1 MNKKLSQ
8 CLLSISLLL
17 FTAIGWCDST
27 KTPQKIQRIDQK
39 IHSVSGDLKS
49 FHSRRKKQQQRL
61 AKTELQLSS
70 LAEQLH
76 ETERALKKNEQTR
89 QKLAAQQQLQM
100 DQLKQAQDRL
110 NKQLEQL
117 YRLGKQ
123 PLLKLLLN
131 NETPEKTGRFYTY
144 YQYIDASTKKQTQQI
159 HARLQR
165 LEKTLQITRQETK
178 RWHILKAK
186 LIEERKQF
194 KSSQKQRATILK
206 KLDQDIKKSRHQLAA
221 LEADKQALQDT
232 IDNLQKKRRARKPYT
247 SLHKLKGQLS
257 WPTQGKVQNSFHS
270 TIADTTMR
278 RDGVVIAAPGG
289 QSVRAIAKGQ
299 IVFAK
304 WLSGY
309 GQLIIIDHG
318 KGYMSLYGRNQKL
331 FKKRGDRVHAGEI
344 IASVGR
350 SGGQQKTGLYFAIRH
365 NTKPLN
371 PSQWCTRR
379 A

>member
-1 MNKKLSQ
+1 LNKKLSQ

-17 FTAIGWCDST
+17 FTVIGWCDST

-39 IHSVSGDLKS
+39 IHSVSGDLKN

-70 LAEQLH
+70 LTEQLH

-89 QKLAAQQQLQM
+89 QQLAAQQQLQT
-100 DQLKQAQDRL
+100 DQLKQAQNLL

-131 NETPEKTGRFYTY
+131 NESPEKTGRLYTY
-144 YQYIDASTKKQTQQI
+144 YQYIDANTKKQTQQI
-159 HARLQR
+159 RAHLQH

-178 RWHILKAK
+178 RWHTLKAK
-186 LIEERKQF
+186 LTEERQQF
-194 KSSQKQRATILK
+194 QSSQKQRAAILK
-206 KLDQDIKKSRHQLAA
+206 KLDRDIKKSRHQLAA
-221 LEADKQALQDT
+221 LESDKKALKQA
-232 IDNLQKKRRARKPYT
+232 IAAIQKKRRTAKPYT
-247 SLHKLKGQLS
+247 SLQKLKGQLP
-257 WPTQGKVQNSFHS
+257 WPTPGKVENRFHS
-270 TIADTTMR
+270 TIADTAMR

-331 FKKRGDRVHAGEI
+331 FKKRGERVHAGEI

-365 NTKPLN
+365 NAKPLN